1 MHNYFN
7 FTSFCLFTGLILTG
21 AGDVFCAGGDLQ
33 TISTFVNTPQ
43 KGWEMSCLMHETLS
57 KLNNLPLISVALVN
71 GRAVGGGAEL
81 TLVPDLRAFA
91 KTNGKLSF
99 VQAKMGVIPGW
110 GGGTRLKNLVGPSKA
125 LEILL
130 SCRTLSSNEHQGLCD
145 QIVSDDKCLE
155 ETQIWL
161 EKLVQHDRSVLQS
174 LKQTLNSEASFEL
187 ERNQFAPLW
196 GGPANKMAL
205 SKNLKH

>member
-1 MHNYFN
+1 MK
-7 FTSFCLFTGLILTG
+7 FT
-21 AGDVFCAGGDLQ
+21 Q
-33 TISTFVNTPQ
+33 
-43 KGWEMSCLMHETLS
+43 
-57 KLNNLPLISVALVN
+57 VN
-71 GRAVGGGAEL
+71 GWAVGGGAEL
-81 TLVPDLRAFA
+81 TLAPDLRAFA

-110 GGGTRLKNLVGPSKA
+110 GGATRLKNLVGQSKA

-145 QIVSDDKCLE
+145 QVVSDDKCLE

-161 EKLVQHDRSVLQS
+161 EKLVQHDQSVLTA

-196 GGPANKMAL
+196 GGPANKKAL
-205 SKNLKH
+205 SQNLKH

>member
-1 MHNYFN
+1 M
-7 FTSFCLFTGLILTG
+7 TG

-33 TISTFVNTPQ
+33 TVSTFLNTPQ
-43 KGWEMSCLMHETLS
+43 KGWEMTCLMHETLS
-57 KLNNLPLISVALVN
+57 ILANLPLISVALVN

-81 TLVPDLRAFA
+81 TLAPDLRVFA
-91 KTNGKLSF
+91 QSQGKLSF

-110 GGGTRLKNLVGPSKA
+110 GGATRLKNLVGPSKA

-130 SCRTLSSNEHQGLCD
+130 SCRTLNCDDASSIGLCD
-145 QIVSDDKCLE
+145 QIVPDENSLS
-155 ETQIWL
+155 ETSAWL
-161 EKLVQHDRSVLQS
+161 EKLVQHDQSVLNA
-174 LKQTLNSEASFEL
+174 LKVSLNSNSFEV

-196 GGPANKMAL
+196 GGPANKIAL